1 MKHLKIKIVFSSL
14 MTIFLLQ
21 SCSEDFEFTD
31 NADTFFHVNIDNT
44 VLPIWVRGNTAS
56 NKILVYINGG
66 PGLTSLDLA
75 KLDTYK
81 WGQNLE
87 TDVAIAY
94 YDQRGT
100 GNAQGNFDESSI
112 SMNQY
117 VKDLNAIVTVL
128 KNKYPNTQVYLMSHS
143 FGSAIAVNYLLE
155 ADFQD
160 GISGWISV
168 DGAFNFD
175 YDLQWVY
182 RRDFLINIALEEI
195 EKGNNT
201 GHWNEALNWANE
213 NDPILERE
221 QKNEWG
227 RFMYST
233 TINIIPSEETSSDF
247 GSYLGIGF
255 SSSYN
260 VFPAYTSNN
269 LNIVN
274 NLLNQ
279 DVEGDNYIQAVSDI
293 AIPSLL
299 IWGRYD
305 DLIPPELGND
315 VYRFL
320 GTPEADK
327 ELLLFDGSGH
337 EPMISSP
344 DEYATEVIQFIEN
357 Y

>member
-1 MKHLKIKIVFSSL
+1 MKYLKTKIAFVLLTTFA
-14 MTIFLLQ
+14 LLQ

-31 NADTFFHVNIDNT
+31 RVDNFFHASIENT
-44 VLPIWVRGNTAS
+44 VLPVWVRGNTAS
-56 NKILVYINGG
+56 KKVVIYINGG

-75 KLDTYK
+75 KMDTYK
-81 WGQNLE
+81 WSQTLE
-87 TDVAIAY
+87 TNFAIAY

-100 GNAQGNFDESSI
+100 GNAQGNFDESTI
-112 SMNQY
+112 SMEQY
-117 VKDLNAIVTVL
+117 VQDLNAIVRIL
-128 KNKYPNTQVYLMSHS
+128 KSKYPDVQVYLMSHS

-155 ADFQD
+155 ANFQED
-160 GISGWISV
+160 ISGWISV
-168 DGAFNFD
+168 NGAFNFD
-175 YDLQWVY
+175 YDLQWEY
-182 RRDFLINIALEEI
+182 RRDFLGNIATEEI

-201 GHWNEALNWANE
+201 AHWNEALNWVYE

-227 RFMYST
+227 RFLYNST
-233 TINIIPSEETSSDF
+233 VNIIPSEETSSDF
-247 GSYLGIGF
+247 GAYLGVGF

-274 NLLNQ
+274 DLLNQ
-279 DVEGDNYIQAVSDI
+279 DVEGDNYMEAVSDI

-299 IWGRYD
+299 LWGRYD
-305 DLIPPELGND
+305 DLIPPELGSD
-315 VYRFL
+315 VYNYL
-320 GTPEADK
+320 GTPIADK
-327 ELLLFDGSGH
+327 ELILLDGSGH

-344 DEYATEVIQFIEN
+344 DEYATEVIRFIET